1 MENLQTLTENYLK
14 YCRTQKCLDEK
25 TLKAY
30 RIDLRQFSEEPSLE
44 KIIEKEN
51 IEVTEEDIE
60 AEYKKYAD
68 AYNMDIDTIKKAVS
82 AESLK
87 PELAS
92 RKAIDLIVDSA
103 VVTEEKAAKKTAE
116 KKPATKKTTAKKPAA
131 KKTSEKA
138 DDKKSADKAE

>member
-1 MENLQTLTENYLK
+1 MK
-14 YCRTQKCLDEK
+14 RK
-25 TLKAY
+25 
-30 RIDLRQFSEEPSLE
+30 
-44 KIIEKEN
+44 

-103 VVTEEKAAKKTAE
+103 AVTEEKAAKKTAE

>member
-1 MENLQTLTENYLK
+1 MKGFREGFKERAETQVRLNL
-14 YCRTQKCLDEK
+14 
-25 TLKAY
+25 A
-30 RIDLRQFSEEPSLE
+30 LE
-44 KIIEKEN
+44 KIIEKEK

-103 VVTEEKAAKKTAE
+103 VSQRKKLQRRQL
-116 KKPATKKTTAKKPAA
+116 KRSRQQKRQPQRNRQPKRLLKRLMI
-131 KKTSEKA
+131 
-138 DDKKSADKAE
+138 KSQLIKRNKIRILFQ

>member
-1 MENLQTLTENYLK
+1 
-14 YCRTQKCLDEK
+14 
-25 TLKAY
+25 
-30 RIDLRQFSEEPSLE
+30 
-44 KIIEKEN
+44 
-51 IEVTEEDIE
+51 
-60 AEYKKYAD
+60 
-68 AYNMDIDTIKKAVS
+68 MDIDTIKKAVS

-116 KKPATKKTTAKKPAA
+116 KKPAA

>member
-1 MENLQTLTENYLK
+1 MALQ
-14 YCRTQKCLDEK
+14 
-25 TLKAY
+25 
-30 RIDLRQFSEEPSLE
+30 
-44 KIIEKEN
+44 KIIEKEK